1 MKLIRSNKKG
11 FGIHSPSVYHL
22 VTQVLFPS
30 GREIFF
36 EQPETLPMNKNE
48 KEELNLAFGLLHFYQ
63 PSQVLY
69 WGEPSDNELRILK
82 KAAPSAE
89 FFVGDTKQKTADA
102 REFPFVVFAGGLTEG
117 PEIYYPEI
125 KSVWWMKNL
134 SKNQKMADFFQ
145 SLFFDEKIQITI
157 KYKDFGII
165 IVDKKIPKQNYV
177 IK

>member
-22 VTQVLFPS
+22 VTQVLFPPGKES
-30 GREIFF
+30 LL
-36 EQPETLPMNKNE
+36 EQPGKLSMNKNE
-48 KEELNLAFGLLHFYQ
+48 KEELKLVFGLLHFYQ
-63 PSQVLY
+63 PSKVLY
-69 WGEPSDNELRILK
+69 CGEPSDNELRILK

-89 FFVGDTKQKTADA
+89 FFVGDTKQKTVDD
-102 REFPFVVFAGGLTEG
+102 REFPFVVFAGGLTES
-117 PEIYYPEI
+117 PEIGYPEI

>member
-30 GREIFF
+30 GKESFF
-36 EQPETLPMNKNE
+36 EPLGKLSINKNE
-48 KEELNLAFGLLHFYQ
+48 KEELMLVFGLLHFYQ

-89 FFVGDTKQKTADA
+89 FVVRDPKQTPPDD
-102 REFPFVVFAGGLTEG
+102 REFPFVVFAGGLTES

-134 SKNQKMADFFQ
+134 SKNQKMAEFFQ
-145 SLFFDEKIQITI
+145 SLFFDEKIQVTI
-157 KYKDFGII
+157 RYKDFGII